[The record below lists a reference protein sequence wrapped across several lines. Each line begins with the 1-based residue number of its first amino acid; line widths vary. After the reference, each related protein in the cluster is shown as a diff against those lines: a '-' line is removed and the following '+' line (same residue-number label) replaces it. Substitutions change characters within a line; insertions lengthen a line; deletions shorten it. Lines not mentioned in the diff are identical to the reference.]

1 MATSLIG
8 GLIAN
13 GQDPQDLI
21 ASDPDRS
28 QLDKLD
34 RAFQIP
40 TTTDNNEALARA
52 STVVLSVKPQ
62 VMASVTKSLAETA
75 ERNRPLLVSI
85 AAGVREPDIR
95 KWLGYNAA
103 IVRTMPNTPA
113 LVGSGAT
120 ALFANNFVTEQ
131 ERKRAETILNA
142 VGIAIWVS
150 TEQLLDAV
158 TAVSGSG
165 PAYCFL
171 LMELM
176 ASAGE
181 KLGLEKDLA
190 IKLTLQTMYGAA
202 KMAMAS
208 TEAPGTL
215 RERVTSPGGTTE
227 RALEIFADGEME
239 NLVFAALK
247 GAHDRSLELGAKLG
261 DD

>member
-1 MATSLIG
+1 M
-8 GLIAN
+8 
-13 GQDPQDLI
+13 
-21 ASDPDRS
+21 
-28 QLDKLD
+28 
-34 RAFQIP
+34 
-40 TTTDNNEALARA
+40 
-52 STVVLSVKPQ
+52 
-62 VMASVTKSLAETA
+62 
-75 ERNRPLLVSI
+75 
-85 AAGVREPDIR
+85 
-95 KWLGYNAA
+95 
-103 IVRTMPNTPA
+103 
-113 LVGSGAT
+113 
-120 ALFANNFVTEQ
+120 TEQ

-239 NLVFAALK
+239 NLVFHLDQDPGPAFK
-247 GAHDRSLELGAKLG
+247 GAL
-261 DD
+261 